1 MNTAVIYLR
10 VSTLGQAVDGYGL
23 DAQLDAC
30 RKYAKGQGLTVAE
43 VHRDEGV
50 SGTKAAHE
58 RPGLTAAL
66 ASLTEGD
73 VLVMARLDRLARD
86 LATQEAIF
94 AAAWSSGASVHSAD
108 VGEWKRDDPDDPF
121 RTSMRQM
128 AGVFAELERRLV
140 VKRLRDGRSAK
151 AQKGGKAVGRYPYG
165 WDRTGAIEDEQRLLR
180 RARALRGKGRTW
192 QEVADRFNS
201 EGLLNRSG
209 THWTAANTAKVMS
222 R

>member
-1 MNTAVIYLR
+1 MVNAVIYLR
-10 VSTLGQAVDGYGL
+10 VSTLGQVVDGYGL

-30 RKYAKGQGLTVAE
+30 RKYAKGQGLTISE

-50 SGTKAAHE
+50 SGTKPAHD

-66 ASLTEGD
+66 ASLTESD
-73 VLVMARLDRLARD
+73 ILVMARLDRLARD

-94 AAAWSSGASVHSAD
+94 AAAWASGAAVHSAD
-108 VGEWKRDDPDDPF
+108 VGEWKRNDPDDPF

-165 WDRTGAIEDEQRLLR
+165 WDRTGAIEDEQRLMR

-192 QEVADRFNS
+192 QEVADRFNA

-209 THWTAANTAKVMS
+209 TPWTAANTAKVMN